1 MKKLVITLIIIL
13 CSFSIKA
20 QNPNLVGSWIITKV
34 ESANNT
40 EYPFKII
47 EFAKGGKIL
56 MKGKLVATWRY
67 NSKRNEIKM
76 RSNVELDF
84 NGINKIVSSTNKE
97 FVLEKESVKTTY
109 LKLDF
114 NEIAKENEMSKLIG
128 TWKLENDFEETQLLK
143 MELPDTF
150 SLTTTS
156 LIGKLKST
164 INGTWVYNSKEIAI
178 TFIGESKLLR
188 GKSILKEQSE
198 NTFILNKSGKEIT
211 AKKEK
216 IAAKDISSTSLER
229 LTFNINN
236 FPARPNESSPWSD
249 FDSLL
254 LKLEHVNYLK
264 YKRSKFIPSTKS
276 FKEDILLSKITIN
289 KERKSIT
296 LDNLIITEK
305 DTLQDAESFKGG
317 QLNMKNDFFPQEDL
331 GPFRVIATETI
342 KVVAGEFECKVVEG
356 FYGEAKLKY
365 WMIIDKPG
373 VYAKVIRENIN
384 IFDKLDY
391 LILEL
396 IELK

>member
-20 QNPNLVGSWIITKV
+20 QESKIVGSWLVTKV
-34 ESANNT
+34 ESASNT
-40 EYPFKII
+40 QYPFKII

-114 NEIAKENEMSKLIG
+114 NEIAKENAMSKLKG
-128 TWKLENDFEETQLLK
+128 VWQLESDFDSIQLLK

-150 SLTTTS
+150 SITTIS
-156 LIGKLKST
+156 SRDGIKST
-164 INGTWVYNSKEIAI
+164 TNGTWMYNSNEKSII
-178 TFIGESKLLR
+178 FIGESKLLN
-188 GKSILKEQSE
+188 GKSMLKEQSE
-198 NTFILNKSGKEIT
+198 KAFVLNINGKEII
-211 AKKEK
+211 AKKEV
-216 IAAKDISSTSLER
+216 SSTTLER
-229 LTFNINN
+229 LTFNIDN
-236 FPARPNESSPWSD
+236 FPARPNENSPWSD

-254 LKLEHVNYLK
+254 IKLEHVNYLK
-264 YKRSKFIPSTKS
+264 YKQSRLIQNTTD
-276 FKEDILLSKITIN
+276 FKIDTLLSKITIN

-296 LDNLIITEK
+296 LNNLVINEK
-305 DTLQDAESFKGG
+305 DTLKGSESFKGG
-317 QLNMKNDFFPQEDL
+317 LLNRSNDFFPQEKL
-331 GPFRVIATETI
+331 GPFRVITTETI
-342 KVVAGEFECKVVEG
+342 KVIAGEFECKVVEG
-356 FYGEAKLKY
+356 FYGEVKFKY

-373 VYAKVIRENIN
+373 VYAKVIRENITV
-384 IFDKLDY
+384 FDKLDY
-391 LILEL
+391 QILEL
-396 IELK
+396 VALK